1 MPINCVFRSILLS
14 SHFSAFDRFSLAFS
28 CSYGRRAMRVR
39 EKRSELG
46 VPKTSQRNG
55 KRKGRGSVKSK
66 EWKREN
72 AQVRKKN
79 SPKPRIQKKTSNANL
94 KQKSPIRI

>member
-55 KRKGRGSVKSK
+55 KRKGRGKKAKSGRERTHK
-66 EWKREN
+66 FAKRI
-72 AQVRKKN
+72 VRN
-79 SPKPRIQKKTSNANL
+79 PES
-94 KQKSPIRI
+94 

>member
-28 CSYGRRAMRVR
+28 CSYGW
-39 EKRSELG
+39 SELG